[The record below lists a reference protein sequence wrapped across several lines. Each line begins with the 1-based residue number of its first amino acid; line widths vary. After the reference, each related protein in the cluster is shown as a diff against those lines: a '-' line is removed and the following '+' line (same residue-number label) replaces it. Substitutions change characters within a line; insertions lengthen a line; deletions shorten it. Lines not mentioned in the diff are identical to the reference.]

1 MRRTRLG
8 GGAMI
13 VRDPLTLLDQ
23 NETFQLVLLGGLP
36 GSGKS
41 FYLDALKARGWK
53 KFDDFQ
59 AKARNDSI
67 DFRDSRFFTDL
78 IGDLKAGQ
86 RCVVADIRL
95 IHQPY
100 RESALRALRSAV
112 GSIAVQFQ
120 VFENQPAECVRN
132 VHRNTD
138 RRLKDRLAAIDHWS
152 NHHSVPAD
160 AMLLRVWRSDS

>member
-1 MRRTRLG
+1 MKSSHG
-8 GGAMI
+8 G
-13 VRDPLTLLDQ
+13 L
-23 NETFQLVLLGGLP
+23 LLGQEAVAKRAHP
-36 GSGKS
+36 RPSGY
-41 FYLDALKARGWK
+41 FCNDRE

-59 AKARNDSI
+59 AKARNYSI

-78 IGDLKAGQ
+78 IGDLKAGE

-112 GSIAVQFQ
+112 VSIAVQFQ

-138 RRLKDRLAAIDHWS
+138 RRLKDRLAAIGHWS

-160 AMLLRVWRSDS
+160 AVLLRVWRSDS